1 MAFDY
6 NSRTKWEKERVDRW
20 NKEHEKQVKKL
31 SPAQQEL
38 FGEVRDF
45 SSYPHCGFPVINKW
59 SREKV
64 KKDAGGRSLKEILYA
79 ECAGLIDILV
89 PKQYKDDFDYMLDQ
103 FANYQYSRSLFRPTV
118 RTSDPAAHVLDA
130 FGLMQAYKILG
141 IYGVTPLEYLTE
153 RSESAGSAAAQRPP
167 VSTTNSWTSSAATH
181 SPATCTWCSSTMC
194 SRPGSTAA
202 MRL

>member
-20 NKEHEKQVKKL
+20 NKEHEKQVKNL

-64 KKDAGGRSLKEILYA
+64 KKDAGGRSLK
-79 ECAGLIDILV
+79 GTRS
-89 PKQYKDDFDYMLDQ
+89 
-103 FANYQYSRSLFRPTV
+103 FAPRS
-118 RTSDPAAHVLDA
+118 
-130 FGLMQAYKILG
+130 M
-141 IYGVTPLEYLTE
+141 TP
-153 RSESAGSAAAQRPP
+153 
-167 VSTTNSWTSSAATH
+167 W
-181 SPATCTWCSSTMC
+181 
-194 SRPGSTAA
+194 RPGMTPWRCGIQLARCGTLLSF
-202 MRL
+202 

>member
-153 RSESAGSAAAQRPP
+153 RSESARQR
-167 VSTTNSWTSSAATH
+167 
-181 SPATCTWCSSTMC
+181 
-194 SRPGSTAA
+194 SRHRHQRRIPRFQA
-202 MRL
+202 